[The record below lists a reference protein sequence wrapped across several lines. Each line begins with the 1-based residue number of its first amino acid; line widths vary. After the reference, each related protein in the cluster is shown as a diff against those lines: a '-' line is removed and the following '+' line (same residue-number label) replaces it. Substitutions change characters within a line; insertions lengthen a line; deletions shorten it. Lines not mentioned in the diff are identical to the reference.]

1 MKKYIY
7 LIIGMISFFLL
18 SSCMDKE
25 KQVTIN
31 FYSDDQIIN
40 SIQLKEGEILTEPT
54 APTKENYRFD
64 GWYDNNEQKWDFINA
79 VYNDTNLYAQWTK
92 LYTITY
98 DHQSHG
104 SQPTSV
110 QVTTIPESLP
120 VLTEEGYCFDGWYLD
135 KAGTQVV
142 TPNESLT
149 SDITLYAKWAKLY
162 NITYDHQSHGI
173 QPEPLQ
179 NIRTIPESLPA
190 LQEEGYRFDG
200 WYLDKEGTQSITPNT
215 ELTSNVTLYAKW
227 TELFDLHFVNELTEE
242 PEPIQ
247 NITVI
252 PEELPI
258 LQADLAVFDGWYLDE
273 ELTTPVIPSSEMK
286 EDTILY
292 AKWQVK
298 ESVQKN
304 LGKDGYAKDLVGDFE
319 KYVNTDAYR
328 VITTPLELVEAIEDA
343 KYHYKNVW
351 NNETNTYT
359 QEPADGYDET
369 SMIGRVHVIEIAAD
383 MNLGYYVL
391 SDAVKAKTS
400 IVEDFC
406 RKTQQ
411 AITTFQMSTMFKENG
426 MTQIKVENTSNLL
439 IYSKNGAKLTHCG
452 FKLTSNHNVVFR
464 NLQFDEI
471 WQWEDASSTSVS
483 NVGDYDAFGWAYFK
497 IAFCGSIWIDHCT
510 FGKSYDGQIDYSN
523 PDYTANSAV
532 AFRAPYGA
540 DGSNGL
546 HISWCSFNAGS
557 DDKDGYLYQ
566 MMSAIEQEYQEGK
579 QNYLYYNKLRSIGA
593 SFEDILYGLA
603 IPQKKGFLCGDK
615 GDNNLDYQYNLKLQI
630 SFGNCYFK
638 NIEDRLP
645 KLRGGNA
652 YLYNSI
658 IDSTQYYGYRTK
670 LQQLN
675 AKAQI
680 EAMGWKCGLVS
691 QGILCGN
698 GGSIKAENCQF
709 KGIEYLLKNND
720 SGLSTEQLM
729 GGYQLVNCTYQLT
742 PTSVIKTS
750 YFPNYS
756 SGILQES
763 KFKWHTV
770 DGTAPFQPEVI
781 ELSLLSHHLLN
792 HYYGVGTKKWGRIDF
807 LNI

>member
-7 LIIGMISFFLL
+7 LIVSIVGFLLL
-18 SSCMDKE
+18 SSCTKE

-31 FYSDDQIIN
+31 FYSDEQVI
-40 SIQLKEGEILTEPT
+40 SSVVLKEGEILTEPT
-54 APTKENYRFD
+54 VPVKENNIFD
-64 GWYDNNEQKWDFINA
+64 GWYYNNSKWEFTNPVSTDM
-79 VYNDTNLYAQWTK
+79 NLYAQWIT

-98 DHQSHG
+98 DTQSHG
-104 SQPTSV
+104 DKPNPV
-110 QVTTIPESLP
+110 QGNTIPESLP
-120 VLTEEGYCFDGWYLD
+120 
-135 KAGTQVV
+135 
-142 TPNESLT
+142 
-149 SDITLYAKWAKLY
+149 I
-162 NITYDHQSHGI
+162 
-173 QPEPLQ
+173 
-179 NIRTIPESLPA
+179 
-190 LQEEGYRFDG
+190 LQEEGYHFDG
-200 WYLDKEGTQSITPNT
+200 WYLDKEGTQAVIKNSK
-215 ELTSNVTLYAKW
+215 LTSDVTLYAQWTKLYNIIYDHQSHGIQPKPENNIEAIPESLPTLQEEGFRFDGWYLDKEGKQAVIANTKLTKDTTLYAKW
-227 TELFDLHFVNELTEE
+227 TELFDIYFVNELSEE

-247 NITVI
+247 NTTNL
-252 PEELPI
+252 PDELPT
-258 LQADLAVFDGWYLDE
+258 LTDEFATFVGWYVDE
-273 ELTTPVIPSSEMK
+273 DLTTPAILSSEIK
-286 EDTILY
+286 EDTVLY
-292 AKWQVK
+292 AKWQVNDT
-298 ESVQKN
+298 VQKN
-304 LGKDGYAKDLVGDFE
+304 LNKDGYAKDLVGDFE

-328 VITTPLELVEAIEDA
+328 VVKTPLELVEAIEDA
-343 KYHYKNVW
+343 KYHYQNVW

-359 QEPADGYDET
+359 QEPAEGYDEQT
-369 SMIGRVHVIEIAAD
+369 MLGTVHVIEIAAD

-391 SDAVKAKTS
+391 SDDVKAKTS

-411 AITTFQMSTMFKENG
+411 AITTFQMSSMFKENG

-452 FKLTSNHNVVFR
+452 FKLTSDHNVVFR

-471 WQWEDASSTSVS
+471 WQWEDVSSTSVS
-483 NVGDYDAFGWAYFK
+483 KVGDYDAFGWAYFK
-497 IAFCGSIWIDHCT
+497 VAFCGSIWIDHCT

-523 PDYTANSAV
+523 PDYTANAAV

-566 MMSAIEQEYQEGK
+566 MMAAIEQEYQEGK

-593 SFEDILYGLA
+593 SFEDILYGIA

-615 GDNNLDYQYNLKLQI
+615 GDNKLDYQYNLKLQI

-658 IDSTQYYGYRTK
+658 IDSTQYYEYRTK
-670 LQQLN
+670 LYQIN

-720 SGLSTEQLM
+720 SGLSNDQLM

-756 SGILQES
+756 SGILKES
-763 KFKWHTV
+763 EFQWHTL

-781 ELSLLSHHLLN
+781 ELSLLSNYLLN
-792 HYYGVGTKKWGRIDF
+792 DYYGVGAKKWGRIDF